1 MSETPEDFKVVRLPV
16 AVPPPSEAQRREVL
30 LEEILELLDS
40 TADAEPASQ
49 PISSMQQWIPADQ
62 KPAPAPAPLL
72 PDAPS
77 PHHRNATECP
87 QCDRW
92 TWRGTDHCRWCGF
105 SLSDYYALLEQEKQA
120 RRAARLRDATIRLRR
135 RMLLWAFG
143 LLVAGA
149 TISNNASLFPEPIRG
164 YIVYAGFTV
173 VAAGALLSYCIP
185 K

>member
-1 MSETPEDFKVVRLPV
+1 MSETPDDPKVVRLPV
-16 AVPPPSEAQRREVL
+16 AVVPPPDAQRREVL

-40 TADAEPASQ
+40 SSDTEPASQ
-49 PISSMQQWIPADQ
+49 ETRTVQEWIPAERS
-62 KPAPAPAPLL
+62 PAPAPFL
-72 PDAPS
+72 PDAPP

-92 TWRGTDHCRWCGF
+92 TWRATDHCRWCGF
-105 SLSDYYALLEQEKQA
+105 SLADHYALLEQEQQA
-120 RRAARLRDATIRLRR
+120 RRAAQRRDATIRLRR

-149 TISNNASLFPEPIRG
+149 TISNNASLFPEPVRG
-164 YIVYAGFTV
+164 YIVYTGFAV

>member
-1 MSETPEDFKVVRLPV
+1 MSETTDDSKVVRLPV
-16 AVPPPSEAQRREVL
+16 AVPLSSDVQRREVL

-40 TADAEPASQ
+40 TADADPASQ
-49 PISSMQQWIPADQ
+49 PISSMQEWIPAEP
-62 KPAPAPAPLL
+62 KPAPAPAPVL
-72 PDAPS
+72 PDAPA
-77 PHHRNATECP
+77 PHHRNAIECP

-105 SLSDYYALLEQEKQA
+105 SLSNYYALLEQEKRA
-120 RRAARLRDATIRLRR
+120 RRATQLRNATVVLRR

-143 LLVAGA
+143 LLVTGA

-164 YIVYAGFTV
+164 YIVYTGFAV
-173 VAAGALLSYCIP
+173 VAAAALLSYCIP